1 MRVVWIWFSFTIHKL
16 LDWFYIGKDFLDWF
30 RYFIWMVVN
39 GGWLYGWLNGFQRWI
54 VCWKNWMDGLIK
66 HWWIGWIKT
75 NNFFCFR
82 NKIPFFL
89 QTISIISFWIITVN
103 IPVDE
108 QNSFFLANN
117 LDDFFLG
124 NQHWWVVLIFGNKC
138 NKIWFL
144 VDGWWLIS
152 SFVLGKPLTT
162 KLGSDGSQREKS
174 LSLTYHRMKIVF

>member
-1 MRVVWIWFSFTIHKL
+1 MVFKDGLFVV
-16 LDWFYIGKDFLDWF
+16 
-30 RYFIWMVVN
+30 R
-39 GGWLYGWLNGFQRWI
+39 
-54 VCWKNWMDGLIK
+54 MDGWVVKNIGGLDGLWLI
-66 HWWIGWIKT
+66 I
-75 NNFFCFR
+75 FFVSGTKFL
-82 NKIPFFL
+82 FFL

-103 IPVDE
+103 IPVYE
-108 QNSFFLANN
+108 LNSFFLAHN
-117 LDDFFLG
+117 LDYFFLG

-152 SFVLGKPLTT
+152 SFVLRLGKPLTT